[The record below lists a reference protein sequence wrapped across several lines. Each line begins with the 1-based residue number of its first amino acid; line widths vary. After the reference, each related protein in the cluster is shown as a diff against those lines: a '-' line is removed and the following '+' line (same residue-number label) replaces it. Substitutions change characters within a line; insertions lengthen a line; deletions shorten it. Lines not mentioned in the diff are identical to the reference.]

1 MSKIT
6 EAIAIAKRWAFDPA
20 HGYDQNLRWGPD
32 YDCSSFLISVWEEA
46 GVPVKGM
53 GATWTGNMRGAF
65 LRAGFVDVTAACELN
80 MGAGLEA
87 GDILINE
94 SYHTEM
100 YLGDGNLVGASS
112 NEFGGIT
119 GGQTGDQTGNEIR
132 IRPWYRYSHG
142 WDCVLRYAGEQEV
155 NVTPLPFGEPAA
167 PVKEPVDEYVESN
180 GSYIVKPGDGWWKI
194 AAEQLGNGSLM
205 YDLAAV
211 NGMTIDTMLHPG
223 MTIRLWDDNCPTCKV
238 DPEPLED
245 DVASIWE
252 LKRYLEAEV
261 AKLGGRILWDDPTV

>member
-6 EAIAIAKRWAFDPA
+6 EAIEVARRWAADPA

-65 LRAGFVDVTAACELN
+65 LRAGFVDVTASCELN

-87 GDILINE
+87 GDILLNE

-100 YLGDGNLVGASS
+100 YLGDGTLVGASS

-142 WDCVLRYAGEQEV
+142 WDCVLRYAGEDVSKKE
-155 NVTPLPFGEPAA
+155 TTTPAA
-167 PVKEPVDEYVESN
+167 PATPPEPLVTDTNVGGNTYVVKKGDSWWR
-180 GSYIVKPGDGWWKI
+180 IADQQLGDGLLW
-194 AAEQLGNGSLM
+194 EQLMKLNGYTSQDEPI
-205 YDLAAV
+205 Y
-211 NGMTIDTMLHPG
+211 PG
-223 MTIRLWDDNCPTCKV
+223 MVIKLWDNDCPTCKV
-238 DPEPLED
+238 EPLE
-245 DVASIWE
+245 SGSTKQ
-252 LKRYLEAEV
+252 LKEYLEAEV
-261 AKLGGRILWDDPTV
+261 AKLGGKIIW